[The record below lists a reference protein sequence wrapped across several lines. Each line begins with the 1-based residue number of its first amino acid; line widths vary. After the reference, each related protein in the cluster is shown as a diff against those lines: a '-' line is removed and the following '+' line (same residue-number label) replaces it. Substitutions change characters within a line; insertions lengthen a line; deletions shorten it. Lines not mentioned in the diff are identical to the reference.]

1 MGLLKLTTKVQKK
14 IHTTKYNTNNF
25 QISNFKFQII
35 RNMRILVFGNKYK
48 LKFIDLV
55 KDLFFK
61 LKERGATILFDK
73 EFADQINESGLLD
86 ITSFATFDN
95 DLSGDIAI
103 SLGGDGTL
111 LSTANRIGN
120 RQIPILGINLG
131 RLGFL
136 TDVQAHELDNL
147 DDIILN
153 HKYRIEDRMV
163 LRAEIC
169 YSPSV
174 LGGVPKGGG
183 GQTLNS
189 QLSTLNSI
197 EFSLNEIAVLK
208 QDLSS
213 MISIDVQLNGEPLHT
228 YQADGLL
235 VATPTGSTAYSLSV
249 GGPIMMPENHNL
261 IIAPVASHSLNV
273 RPLIIPDDWR
283 IDLKVSSRSHSFL
296 ASIDGRSITM
306 PDSTTISIS
315 KANHTIQ
322 IIRLENHSFLSTLKT
337 KLMWGA
343 DIRS

>member
-1 MGLLKLTTKVQKK
+1 MQ
-14 IHTTKYNTNNF
+14 
-25 QISNFKFQII
+25 
-35 RNMRILVFGNKYK
+35 ILVFGNKYK
-48 LKFIDLV
+48 LKFINSV

-61 LKERGATILFDK
+61 LKHRGANILFDK
-73 EFADQINESGLLD
+73 EFAQEIQASGMLD
-86 ITSFATFDN
+86 ISEFNVFNN
-95 DLSGDIAI
+95 DFSGDIAI

-111 LSTANRIGN
+111 LTTANRIGN

-147 DDIILN
+147 DDIIFN
-153 HKYRIEDRMV
+153 KKYKVDDRMV
-163 LRAEIC
+163 LRAEI
-169 YSPSV
+169 
-174 LGGVPKGGG
+174 
-183 GQTLNS
+183 NS
-189 QLSTLNSI
+189 SLLTPNSSLV
-197 EFSLNEIAVLK
+197 EYSLNEIAVLK

-213 MISIDVQLNGEPLHT
+213 MISIDVSLNDEPLHT

-235 VATPTGSTAYSLSV
+235 VSTPTGSTAYSLSV

-273 RPLIIPDDWR
+273 RPLIIPDNWK
-283 IDLKVSSRSHSFL
+283 IDLKVSSRSHSYL

-306 PDSTTISIS
+306 PDTATISIS
-315 KANHTIQ
+315 KADYTVR
-322 IIRLENHSFLSTLKT
+322 IIRLEGHSFLNTLKT

>member
-1 MGLLKLTTKVQKK
+1 MQ
-14 IHTTKYNTNNF
+14 
-25 QISNFKFQII
+25 
-35 RNMRILVFGNKYK
+35 ILVFGNKYK
-48 LKFIDLV
+48 LKFINSV

-61 LKERGATILFDK
+61 LKHRGANILFDK
-73 EFADQINESGLLD
+73 EFAQEIQASGMLD
-86 ITSFATFDN
+86 ISEFNVFNN
-95 DLSGDIAI
+95 DFSGDIAI

-111 LSTANRIGN
+111 LTTANRIGN

-147 DDIILN
+147 DDIIFN
-153 HKYRIEDRMV
+153 KKYKVDDRMV
-163 LRAEIC
+163 LRAEIK
-169 YSPSV
+169 SSLLTP
-174 LGGVPKGGG
+174 
-183 GQTLNS
+183 NS
-189 QLSTLNSI
+189 SLV
-197 EFSLNEIAVLK
+197 EYSLNEIAVLK

-213 MISIDVQLNGEPLHT
+213 MISIDVSLNDEPLHT

-235 VATPTGSTAYSLSV
+235 VSTPTGSTAYSLSV

-273 RPLIIPDDWR
+273 RPLIIPDNWK
-283 IDLKVSSRSHSFL
+283 IDLKVSSRSHSYL

-306 PDSTTISIS
+306 PDTATISIS
-315 KANHTIQ
+315 KADYTVR
-322 IIRLENHSFLSTLKT
+322 IIRLEGHSFLNTLKT

>member
-1 MGLLKLTTKVQKK
+1 MTTKVQKK

-25 QISNFKFQII
+25 QFSTFKFQII
-35 RNMRILVFGNKYK
+35 RNMQILVFGNKYK
-48 LKFIDLV
+48 LKFIDSV
-55 KDLFFK
+55 KDLFFN

-86 ITSFATFDN
+86 ISSFATFDD
-95 DLSGDIAI
+95 DLSGDVAI

-111 LSTANRIGN
+111 LATANRIGN

-136 TDVQAHELDNL
+136 TDVQAHELNSL

-153 HKYRIEDRMV
+153 HKYRIENRMV
-163 LRAEIC
+163 LRAEINS
-169 YSPSV
+169 SP
-174 LGGVPKGGG
+174 LTP
-183 GQTLNS
+183 NS
-189 QLSTLNSI
+189 SHI
-197 EFSLNEIAVLK
+197 DFSLNEIAVLK

-306 PDSTTISIS
+306 PDTATISIS
-315 KANHTIQ
+315 KADHTVR

>member
-1 MGLLKLTTKVQKK
+1 MQ
-14 IHTTKYNTNNF
+14 
-25 QISNFKFQII
+25 
-35 RNMRILVFGNKYK
+35 ILVFGNKYK

-55 KDLFFK
+55 KELFFK
-61 LKERGATILFDK
+61 LKNQGATILFDK
-73 EFADQINESGLLD
+73 EFANQIQESGLLD
-86 ITSFATFDN
+86 ISSFDTFDN
-95 DLSGDIAI
+95 DITGDIAI

-111 LSTANRIGN
+111 LATANRIGN

-153 HKYRIEDRMV
+153 HKYKIEDRMV
-163 LRAEIC
+163 LRAEIIHKVQSSDLSDDMT
-169 YSPSV
+169 SPT
-174 LGGVPKGGG
+174 KK
-183 GQTLNS
+183 TLNS
-189 QLSTLNSI
+189 QLSTLNYI

-213 MISIDVQLNGEPLHT
+213 MISIDVTLNGEPLHT

-273 RPLIIPDDWR
+273 RPLIIPDDWK
-283 IDLKVSSRSHSFL
+283 IDLKVSSRNHSYL
-296 ASIDGRSITM
+296 ASIDGRSTTM
-306 PDSTTISIS
+306 PDTATISIS
-315 KANHTIQ
+315 KADYSVR
-322 IIRLENHSFLSTLKT
+322 IIRLEGHSFLNTLKT

-343 DIRS
+343 DVRIEN

>member
-1 MGLLKLTTKVQKK
+1 MQ
-14 IHTTKYNTNNF
+14 
-25 QISNFKFQII
+25 
-35 RNMRILVFGNKYK
+35 ILVFGNKYK

-55 KDLFFK
+55 KELFFK
-61 LKERGATILFDK
+61 LKNQGATILFDK
-73 EFADQINESGLLD
+73 EFANQIQESGLLD
-86 ITSFATFDN
+86 ISSFDTFDN
-95 DLSGDIAI
+95 DITGDIAI

-111 LSTANRIGN
+111 LATANRIGN

-153 HKYRIEDRMV
+153 HKYKIEDRMV
-163 LRAEIC
+163 LRAEIN
-169 YSPSV
+169 YSPTV

-183 GQTLNS
+183 GQTPHTSL
-189 QLSTLNSI
+189 T
-197 EFSLNEIAVLK
+197 EYSLNEIAVLK

-213 MISIDVQLNGEPLHT
+213 MISIDVTLNGEPLHT

-273 RPLIIPDDWR
+273 RPLIIPDDWK
-283 IDLKVSSRSHSFL
+283 IDLKVSSRNHSYL
-296 ASIDGRSITM
+296 ASIDGRSTTM
-306 PDSTTISIS
+306 PDTATISIS
-315 KANHTIQ
+315 KADYSVR
-322 IIRLENHSFLSTLKT
+322 IIRLEGHSFLNTLKT

-343 DIRS
+343 DVRIEN

>member
-163 LRAEIC
+163 LRAKI
-169 YSPSV
+169 
-174 LGGVPKGGG
+174 
-183 GQTLNS
+183 NS

-315 KANHTIQ
+315 KANHTVQ

>member
-1 MGLLKLTTKVQKK
+1 MQ
-14 IHTTKYNTNNF
+14 
-25 QISNFKFQII
+25 
-35 RNMRILVFGNKYK
+35 ILVFGNKYK
-48 LKFIDLV
+48 LKFINLV
-55 KDLFFK
+55 KELFFK
-61 LKERGATILFDK
+61 LKNQGATILFDK
-73 EFADQINESGLLD
+73 EFANQIQESGLLD
-86 ITSFATFDN
+86 ISSFDTFDN
-95 DLSGDIAI
+95 DITGDIAI

-111 LSTANRIGN
+111 LATANRIGN

-153 HKYRIEDRMV
+153 HKYKIEDRMV
-163 LRAEIC
+163 LRAEIY
-169 YSPSV
+169 YSSPV

-183 GQTLNS
+183 GQTPHTSL
-189 QLSTLNSI
+189 T
-197 EFSLNEIAVLK
+197 EYSLNEIAVLK

-213 MISIDVQLNGEPLHT
+213 MISIDVTLNGEPLHT

-273 RPLIIPDDWR
+273 RPLIIPDDWK
-283 IDLKVSSRSHSFL
+283 IDLKVSSRNHSYL
-296 ASIDGRSITM
+296 ASIDGRSTTM
-306 PDSTTISIS
+306 PDTATISIS
-315 KANHTIQ
+315 KADYSVR
-322 IIRLENHSFLSTLKT
+322 IIRLEGHSFLNTLKT

-343 DIRS
+343 DVRGES

>member
-1 MGLLKLTTKVQKK
+1 MQ
-14 IHTTKYNTNNF
+14 
-25 QISNFKFQII
+25 
-35 RNMRILVFGNKYK
+35 ILVFGNKYK
-48 LKFIDLV
+48 LKFIDSV
-55 KDLFFK
+55 KNLFFN
-61 LKERGATILFDK
+61 LKERGTTILFDK
-73 EFADQINESGLLD
+73 EFADQINKSELLN
-86 ITSFATFDN
+86 ISSFDTFDN
-95 DLSGDIAI
+95 DFTGDIAI

-111 LSTANRIGN
+111 LATANRIGN

-153 HKYRIEDRMV
+153 HKYQIENRMV
-163 LRAEIC
+163 LRAEINSSHPDHH
-169 YSPSV
+169 SP
-174 LGGVPKGGG
+174 L
-183 GQTLNS
+183 
-189 QLSTLNSI
+189 I
-197 EFSLNEIAVLK
+197 DFSLNEIAVLK

-213 MISIDVQLNGEPLHT
+213 MISINVALNGEPLHT

-283 IDLKVSSRSHSFL
+283 IDLKVASRSHSFL

-315 KANHTIQ
+315 KANYTVR
-322 IIRLENHSFLSTLKT
+322 IIRLEGHSFLNTLKT

-343 DIRS
+343 DVRS

>member
-1 MGLLKLTTKVQKK
+1 MQ
-14 IHTTKYNTNNF
+14 
-25 QISNFKFQII
+25 
-35 RNMRILVFGNKYK
+35 ILVFGNKYK
-48 LKFIDLV
+48 LKFIDSV
-55 KDLFFK
+55 KDLFFN

-73 EFADQINESGLLD
+73 EFADQINKSELLD
-86 ITSFATFDN
+86 ISSFDTFDD

-111 LSTANRIGN
+111 LATANRIGN

-136 TDVQAHELDNL
+136 TDVQAHELNNL

-163 LRAEIC
+163 LRAEIKND
-169 YSPSV
+169 S
-174 LGGVPKGGG
+174 
-183 GQTLNS
+183 
-189 QLSTLNSI
+189 SI
-197 EFSLNEIAVLK
+197 IDFSLNEIAVLK

-235 VATPTGSTAYSLSV
+235 VSTPTGSTAYSLSV

-315 KANHTIQ
+315 KADYTIR
-322 IIRLENHSFLSTLKT
+322 IIRLEGHSFLSTLKT

-343 DIRS
+343 DIRN

>member
-1 MGLLKLTTKVQKK
+1 MQ
-14 IHTTKYNTNNF
+14 
-25 QISNFKFQII
+25 
-35 RNMRILVFGNKYK
+35 ILVFGNKYK

-55 KDLFFK
+55 KDLFFR
-61 LKERGATILFDK
+61 LKNQGATILFDN
-73 EFADQINESGLLD
+73 EFAEQINESGLLD
-86 ITSFATFDN
+86 ISSFDTFNN
-95 DLSGDIAI
+95 DFSGDIAI

-111 LSTANRIGN
+111 LATANRIGN

-136 TDVQAHELDNL
+136 TDVQAHELNNL

-153 HKYRIEDRMV
+153 KKYKIENRMV
-163 LRAEIC
+163 LRAEIVHNAQ
-169 YSPSV
+169 YTMHNAQSAQKFP
-174 LGGVPKGGG
+174 
-183 GQTLNS
+183 T
-189 QLSTLNSI
+189 T

-213 MISIDVQLNGEPLHT
+213 MISIDVTLNGEPLHT

-235 VATPTGSTAYSLSV
+235 VSTPTGSTAYSLSV

-273 RPLIIPDDWR
+273 RPLIIPDNWK
-283 IDLKVSSRSHSFL
+283 IDLAIHSRSHSYL

-306 PDSTTISIS
+306 PDTATISIS
-315 KANHTIQ
+315 KADYTVR
-322 IIRLENHSFLSTLKT
+322 IIRLEGHSFLNTLKT

-343 DIRS
+343 DVRMEN

>member
-1 MGLLKLTTKVQKK
+1 MQ
-14 IHTTKYNTNNF
+14 
-25 QISNFKFQII
+25 
-35 RNMRILVFGNKYK
+35 ILVFGNKYK

-55 KDLFFK
+55 KELFFK
-61 LKERGATILFDK
+61 LKNQGATILFDK
-73 EFADQINESGLLD
+73 EFANQIQESGLLD
-86 ITSFATFDN
+86 ISSFDTFDN
-95 DLSGDIAI
+95 NITGDIAI

-111 LSTANRIGN
+111 LATANRIGN

-153 HKYRIEDRMV
+153 HKYKIEDRMV
-163 LRAEIC
+163 LRAEIN
-169 YSPSV
+169 YSPTV
-174 LGGVPKGGG
+174 LGGVHKGGG
-183 GQTLNS
+183 GQTPHTSL
-189 QLSTLNSI
+189 T
-197 EFSLNEIAVLK
+197 EYSLNEIAVLK

-213 MISIDVQLNGEPLHT
+213 MISIDVTLNGEPLHT

-273 RPLIIPDDWR
+273 RPLIIPDDWK
-283 IDLKVSSRSHSFL
+283 IDLKVSSRNHSYL
-296 ASIDGRSITM
+296 ASIDGRSTTM
-306 PDSTTISIS
+306 PDTATISIS
-315 KANHTIQ
+315 KADYSVR
-322 IIRLENHSFLSTLKT
+322 IIRLEGHSFLNTLKT

-343 DIRS
+343 DVRIEN

>member
-1 MGLLKLTTKVQKK
+1 MQ
-14 IHTTKYNTNNF
+14 
-25 QISNFKFQII
+25 
-35 RNMRILVFGNKYK
+35 ILVFGNKYK
-48 LKFIDLV
+48 LKFIDSV
-55 KDLFFK
+55 KNLFFN
-61 LKERGATILFDK
+61 LKERGTTILFDK
-73 EFADQINESGLLD
+73 EFADQINKSELLD
-86 ITSFATFDN
+86 ISSFDTFDN
-95 DLSGDIAI
+95 DFTGDIAI

-111 LSTANRIGN
+111 LATANRIGN

-153 HKYRIEDRMV
+153 HKYRIENRMV
-163 LRAEIC
+163 LRAEINSSHPDHH
-169 YSPSV
+169 SP
-174 LGGVPKGGG
+174 L
-183 GQTLNS
+183 
-189 QLSTLNSI
+189 I
-197 EFSLNEIAVLK
+197 DFSLNEIAVLK

-213 MISIDVQLNGEPLHT
+213 MISINVALNREPLHT

-283 IDLKVSSRSHSFL
+283 IDLKVASRSHSFL

-315 KANHTIQ
+315 KANYTVR
-322 IIRLENHSFLSTLKT
+322 IIRLEGHSFLSTLKT
-337 KLMWGA
+337 KLIWGA

>member
-1 MGLLKLTTKVQKK
+1 MQ
-14 IHTTKYNTNNF
+14 
-25 QISNFKFQII
+25 
-35 RNMRILVFGNKYK
+35 ILVFGNKYK

-55 KDLFFK
+55 KELFFK
-61 LKERGATILFDK
+61 LKNQGATILFDK
-73 EFADQINESGLLD
+73 EFANQIQESGLLD
-86 ITSFATFDN
+86 ISSFDTFDN
-95 DLSGDIAI
+95 DITGDIAI

-111 LSTANRIGN
+111 LATANRIGN

-153 HKYRIEDRMV
+153 HKYKIEDRMV
-163 LRAEIC
+163 LRAEIY
-169 YSPSV
+169 YSTPV

-183 GQTLNS
+183 GQTPHTSL
-189 QLSTLNSI
+189 T

-213 MISIDVQLNGEPLHT
+213 MISIDVTLNGEPLHT

-273 RPLIIPDDWR
+273 RPLIIPDDWK
-283 IDLKVSSRSHSFL
+283 IDLKVSSRNHSYL
-296 ASIDGRSITM
+296 ASIDGRSTTM
-306 PDSTTISIS
+306 PDTATISIS
-315 KANHTIQ
+315 KADYSVR
-322 IIRLENHSFLSTLKT
+322 IIRLEGHSFLNTLKT

-343 DIRS
+343 DVRIEN

>member
-1 MGLLKLTTKVQKK
+1 MATKVQKK
-14 IHTTKYNTNNF
+14 IHTTKYNINNF
-25 QISNFKFQII
+25 QHLNFKVQNRLNMQILI
-35 RNMRILVFGNKYK
+35 FGNKYK

-55 KDLFFK
+55 KELFFK
-61 LKERGATILFDK
+61 LKNQGATILFDK
-73 EFADQINESGLLD
+73 DFADQIKESGLLD
-86 ITSFATFDN
+86 ISSFDTFDDN
-95 DLSGDIAI
+95 FSGDIAI

-111 LSTANRIGN
+111 LTTANRIGN

-136 TDVQAHELDNL
+136 TDVQAHELNTL
-147 DDIILN
+147 DEIIIN
-153 HKYRIEDRMV
+153 HKYKIEDRMV

-169 YSPSV
+169 HSHPTLEEAINDQKDNFPS
-174 LGGVPKGGG
+174 LIPH
-183 GQTLNS
+183 
-189 QLSTLNSI
+189 STLT

-213 MISIDVQLNGEPLHT
+213 MISIDVTLNGEPLHT

-273 RPLIIPDDWR
+273 RPLIIPDDWH

-315 KANHTIQ
+315 KANYTVR
-322 IIRLENHSFLSTLKT
+322 IIRLENHSFLNTLKT

-343 DIRS
+343 DVRMEN

>member
-1 MGLLKLTTKVQKK
+1 MQ
-14 IHTTKYNTNNF
+14 
-25 QISNFKFQII
+25 
-35 RNMRILVFGNKYK
+35 ILVFGNKYK
-48 LKFIDLV
+48 LKFINLV
-55 KDLFFK
+55 KELFFK
-61 LKERGATILFDK
+61 LKNQGATILFDK
-73 EFADQINESGLLD
+73 EFANQIQESGLLD
-86 ITSFATFDN
+86 ISSFDTFDN
-95 DLSGDIAI
+95 DITGDIAI

-111 LSTANRIGN
+111 LATANRIGN

-153 HKYRIEDRMV
+153 HKYKIEDRMV
-163 LRAEIC
+163 LRAEIIHKVQSSDLSDDIT
-169 YSPSV
+169 SPT
-174 LGGVPKGGG
+174 KK
-183 GQTLNS
+183 TLNS
-189 QLSTLNSI
+189 QLSTLNYI

-213 MISIDVQLNGEPLHT
+213 MISIDVTLNGEHLHT

-235 VATPTGSTAYSLSV
+235 VSTPTGSTAYSLSV

-283 IDLKVSSRSHSFL
+283 IDLKIASRSHSYL
-296 ASIDGRSITM
+296 ASIDGRSLTM
-306 PDSTTISIS
+306 PDTATISIS
-315 KANHTIQ
+315 KADYTIR
-322 IIRLENHSFLSTLKT
+322 IIRLEGHSFLNTLKT

-343 DIRS
+343 DVRS